1 MKFFLLTLS
10 ILLCSVFGENLLR
23 EITKTKDLKI
33 YYFNTWNGLI
43 IKYRDI
49 DEKSLHLASRSI
61 LTFEVCSDNKINVD
75 SFDDVFK
82 IYHSNPHFNFK
93 LCKKSIG
100 NIEHCQKLH
109 NKKDIAE
116 IRPILDIHEKINKY
130 DALEVCLKRQ
140 GKSEI
145 QHLFSILNKRVVTIS
160 HFLKKYADNTKNKQM
175 SCTEFPLKEIGYS
188 TITEPYLI
196 GTRTQRRTRT
206 IVNNNINN
214 DKIKGNATKVTKGK
228 KTAKAR
234 ILNKGVI
241 NYFIFNK
248 NTNPNRKFI
257 RNIVENIIKK
267 EMDLKKIKN
276 MVKKEVKNSRK
287 NETEIN

>member
-1 MKFFLLTLS
+1 MKFLLFPLS
-10 ILLCSVFGENLLR
+10 ILVFSLCSVVGENLLR
-23 EITKTKDLKI
+23 EISKNKDIKI

-109 NKKDIAE
+109 NKRDLAE

-140 GKSEI
+140 DKSEI
-145 QHLFSILNKRVVTIS
+145 QHIFSILNKRVVTIS

-175 SCTEFPLKEIGYS
+175 TCTEFPLQEIGYS

-196 GTRTQRRTRT
+196 GTRIQRGTRT
-206 IVNNNINN
+206 IVTNN

-228 KTAKAR
+228 KIAKAR

-248 NTNPNRKFI
+248 NANPNSKFI
-257 RNIVENIIKK
+257 RNTVENIIKK

-276 MVKKEVKNSRK
+276 MVKKEVKNSRR